1 MKHRL
6 PPQLLSGP
14 SRGAA
19 ALAREPGRTPQ
30 HDDDAIAAF
39 ISASGVTR
47 CPTACAAPTQAVL
60 AAADRLALRRLAER
74 RELSW
79 EAKQAARAYGPSRD
93 LRLAEINRPFAGVD
107 A

>member
-1 MKHRL
+1 M
-6 PPQLLSGP
+6 S
-14 SRGAA
+14 
-19 ALAREPGRTPQ
+19 Q

-47 CPTACAAPTQAVL
+47 CPTACAAPTQAVI
-60 AAADRLALRRLAER
+60 AAADRLALRQLAER
-74 RELSW
+74 REISW
-79 EAKQAARAYGPSRD
+79 EVKQAARAYHPSRN